1 MFPGFRLRNVLW
13 PGSGLTMPVLGP
25 LYRQFVSQNTLACAS
40 VRERRL
46 SSRRAALVRPWTIFP
61 TPMEVVI
68 VGAGTV
74 GGSLAW
80 WFARSGDDVTLVDQ
94 FEPGDPRASSGG
106 ETRLY
111 RCAHGAD
118 LEYTAMARRA
128 RSLWREL
135 EDESG
140 EDVLIECGMAWLAH
154 REDGW
159 EAASARTLAAQEIPV
174 ERLDI
179 AAAAGLYPSFR
190 GDDLAFVLFEPE
202 GGVLR
207 AERSMKTLAAQ
218 AVAHGARIVRG
229 RATPEGAT
237 VVLEDATGLEAD
249 GVIWAWGPGCPKTS
263 PPL

>member
-1 MFPGFRLRNVLW
+1 MRRERSTTAKSSARV
-13 PGSGLTMPVLGP
+13 SSAMPP
-25 LYRQFVSQNTLACAS
+25 RSQNS
-40 VRERRL
+40 RL
-46 SSRRAALVRPWTIFP
+46 SCTS
-61 TPMEVVI
+61 MEVVI
-68 VGAGTV
+68 VGAGTF
-74 GGSLAW
+74 GASLAW
-80 WFARSGDDVTLVDQ
+80 WLARSGEDVTLVDQ

-111 RCAHGAD
+111 RCAHGPD
-118 LEYTAMARRA
+118 PEYTAMARRA

-140 EDVLIECGMAWLAH
+140 EEVLVECGMAWFAH

-159 EAASARTLAAQEIPV
+159 EAASARTLAAQNIPV

-179 AAAAGLYPSFR
+179 AGAAGLYPSFR

-237 VVLEDATGLEAD
+237 VVLEDSTRLEAD
-249 GVIWAWGPGCPKTS
+249 VVVWACGPWLPKLFPDLVSLRVTQQELLFLDGGPAWRGPGV
-263 PPL
+263 